1 MRIRSLQLK
10 RKQHQP
16 KRMTDDFDISYVVL
30 LSSSALLLVA
40 IGLLIH
46 TIICYFIDLANLPKN
61 KTIVNKVMLNDNLYA
76 CAPMY
81 QLTVVLLRNNVVLN
95 YTFEVDKQ
103 TYEAYNIGDIYKGGF
118 LDA

>member
-1 MRIRSLQLK
+1 
-10 RKQHQP
+10 
-16 KRMTDDFDISYVVL
+16 MTDDFDILYVVL
-30 LSSSALLLVA
+30 LSFGALLLVA

-46 TIICYFIDLANLPKN
+46 TIICYLIDLANLPKN
-61 KTIVNKVMLNDNLYA
+61 KTVVNKIRLDNDNSYS
-76 CAPMY
+76 CVPMY

-95 YTFEVDKQ
+95 YTFEVNKQ